1 MRTEDCALLHAS
13 AAYDA
18 IVCDLPYGMGAQ
30 IDEGAEGAAEGVV
43 KGVTKGAAEGV
54 VKGVTKGVA
63 EGVVKGVT
71 KGAAEGM
78 VKGVT
83 KGVAEG
89 MVKGAAGRA
98 DTAAAAAAA
107 TCVTRQPAGGAAV
120 LRARQRS
127 TDVYVAAL
135 LLLANTALRPGGRL
149 TCFVPVF
156 GATHAEA
163 ALPSLL
169 EPLMPPSAAPGAPA
183 ASGGGLRVV
192 GARQQTFS
200 PTFARWLVCLERDL

>member
-1 MRTEDCALLHAS
+1 MLQACGDLLRTKDCGPLHAS

-30 IDEGAEGAAEGVV
+30 IDEGAEGGP
-43 KGVTKGAAEGV
+43 EGV

-63 EGVVKGVT
+63 EGG
-71 KGAAEGM
+71 
-78 VKGVT
+78 T
-83 KGVAEG
+83 KGV
-89 MVKGAAGRA
+89 VKGAAGGA
-98 DTAAAAAAA
+98 DAAAAAAA
-107 TCVTRQPAGGAAV
+107 AARGTRQPAGGAAV

-135 LLLANTALRPGGRL
+135 LLLASTALRPGGRL
-149 TCFVPVF
+149 ACFVPVF

-169 EPLMPPSAAPGAPA
+169 EPLMPPSAAPSAPA
-183 ASGGGLRVV
+183 ASSGGGLRVV
-192 GARQQTFS
+192 SARQQTFS
-200 PTFARWLVCLERDL
+200 PTFARWLVCLERDIAAGPGEDF

>member
-1 MRTEDCALLHAS
+1 
-13 AAYDA
+13 
-18 IVCDLPYGMGAQ
+18 MGAQ
-30 IDEGAEGAAEGVV
+30 IDEGAEGGP
-43 KGVTKGAAEGV
+43 EGV

-63 EGVVKGVT
+63 EGG
-71 KGAAEGM
+71 
-78 VKGVT
+78 T
-83 KGVAEG
+83 KGV
-89 MVKGAAGRA
+89 VKGAAGGA
-98 DTAAAAAAA
+98 DAAAAAAA
-107 TCVTRQPAGGAAV
+107 AARGTRQPAGGAAV

-135 LLLANTALRPGGRL
+135 LLLASTALRPGGRL
-149 TCFVPVF
+149 ACFVPVF

-183 ASGGGLRVV
+183 ALGGSLRVV

-200 PTFARWLVCLERDL
+200 PTFARWLVCIKRDLPRPGEGS